1 MKKRLLIL
9 GMIFTMAV
17 SSAGCGSSSS
27 SDNAGRTD
35 KQTATVHD
43 SQKDTSNDSK
53 SDNDKKDT
61 KYKTADEITMDDLMS
76 HDETPAEDF
85 EFNDNSDEIVIDKYV
100 GKDPIVV
107 IPDEIDGKKVIGF
120 SFMNDK
126 NIVAVRIG
134 DNIREIDRYAFG
146 NAENLKYLVLGKSVK
161 SIDGGNFFGT
171 NLKELI
177 LNDGLEKIGEDEFT
191 YYVDPPLDNSGMD
204 LKIPES
210 VTELHVSD
218 FNLIGK
224 PGSYAEQYAKEH
236 ADSRV
241 TFTAELFTICQLIK
255 Y

>member
-27 SDNAGRTD
+27 DNAGKAD
-35 KQTATVHD
+35 QSKQTANVQD
-43 SQKDTSNDSK
+43 SQKDTSSSDK
-53 SDNDKKDT
+53 SDDKNDT
-61 KYKTADEITMDDLMS
+61 NYKSADEITMDDLMS

-85 EFNDNSDEIVIDKYV
+85 EFNDSTDNIIIEKYV

-107 IPDEIDGKKVIGF
+107 IPDEIDGKKVVGF
-120 SFMNDK
+120 NDTFTNDK
-126 NIVAVRIG
+126 NIIAVRIG
-134 DNIREIDRYAFG
+134 DNITEIDRYAFG

-177 LNDGLEKIGEDEFT
+177 LNDGLERIGEDEFT
-191 YYVDPPLDNSGMD
+191 YIVDPPLDNSGMD

-241 TFTAELFTICQLIK
+241 TFTAE
-255 Y
+255 

>member
-9 GMIFTMAV
+9 GMIFTMVV

-27 SDNAGRTD
+27 DNAGKTEQT
-35 KQTATVHD
+35 KQTADVKD
-43 SQKDTSNDSK
+43 SQKDTSSSDK
-53 SDNDKKDT
+53 SDDKNDT
-61 KYKTADEITMDDLMS
+61 NYKSADEITMDDLMS

-85 EFNDNSDEIVIDKYV
+85 ELIDSTDNIIIEKYV

-107 IPDEIDGKKVIGF
+107 IPDEIDGKKVVGF

-134 DNIREIDRYAFG
+134 DNIREIDQNAFG

-161 SIDGGNFFGT
+161 SIDGYNFYGT

-177 LNDGLEKIGEDEFT
+177 LNDGLERIGEDELNV
-191 YYVDPPLDNSGMD
+191 VDPPLDNSGMD

-241 TFTAELFTICQLIK
+241 TFTAE
-255 Y
+255 

>member
-27 SDNAGRTD
+27 DNSGKAD
-35 KQTATVHD
+35 QSKQTATVQD

-61 KYKTADEITMDDLMS
+61 KYKSADEITMDDLMS

-134 DNIREIDRYAFG
+134 DNITEIDRYAFG

-224 PGSYAEQYAKEH
+224 PGSYAEQYANEH
-236 ADSRV
+236 ADAGV
-241 TFTAELFTICQLIK
+241 TFTAE
-255 Y
+255 

>member
-27 SDNAGRTD
+27 DNAGKTD
-35 KQTATVHD
+35 QPKQTANVQD
-43 SQKDTSNDSK
+43 SQKDASSSDK
-53 SDNDKKDT
+53 SDNKKGT
-61 KYKTADEITMDDLMS
+61 SYKSADEITMDDLMS

-85 EFNDNSDEIVIDKYV
+85 EFNDSADEIVIQKYV

-120 SFMNDK
+120 NKTFSHDK
-126 NIVAVRIG
+126 NIIAVRIG
-134 DNIREIDRYAFG
+134 NNITEIDRNAFG
-146 NAENLKYLVLGKSVK
+146 NSVNLKYLVLGKSVK
-161 SIDGGNFFGT
+161 SIDGGNFSGT

-177 LNDGLEKIGEDEFT
+177 LNDGLERIGEDELNV
-191 YYVDPPLDNSGMD
+191 VDPPLDNSGMD

-241 TFTAELFTICQLIK
+241 TFTAE
-255 Y
+255 

>member
-27 SDNAGRTD
+27 DNSGKAD
-35 KQTATVHD
+35 QSKQTANVQD
-43 SQKDTSNDSK
+43 SQKDTSSSDK
-53 SDNDKKDT
+53 SDDKNDT
-61 KYKTADEITMDDLMS
+61 NYKSADEITMDDLMS

-85 EFNDNSDEIVIDKYV
+85 EFNDSTDNITIEKYV

-107 IPDEIDGKKVIGF
+107 IPDEIDGKKVVGF
-120 SFMNDK
+120 RFMNDK

-134 DNIREIDRYAFG
+134 DNITEIDQNAFG

-161 SIDGGNFFGT
+161 SIDGYNFYGT

-177 LNDGLEKIGEDEFT
+177 LNDGLERIGEDELNV
-191 YYVDPPLDNSGMD
+191 VDPPLDNSGMD

-241 TFTAELFTICQLIK
+241 TFTAE
-255 Y
+255 

>member
-27 SDNAGRTD
+27 DNAGKTD
-35 KQTATVHD
+35 QTKQTADVQD
-43 SQKDTSNDSK
+43 SQKDTSSSDK
-53 SDNDKKDT
+53 SDNKNDT
-61 KYKTADEITMDDLMS
+61 SYKSADEITMDDLMS

-85 EFNDNSDEIVIDKYV
+85 EFNDSADEIVIDKYV

-107 IPDEIDGKKVIGF
+107 IPDEIDGKKVVGF
-120 SFMNDK
+120 NKTFSHDK
-126 NIVAVRIG
+126 NIIAVRIG
-134 DNIREIDRYAFG
+134 NNITEIDRDAFG
-146 NAENLKYLVLGKSVK
+146 NSVNLKYLVLGKSVK
-161 SIDGGNFFGT
+161 SIDGGNFSGT
-171 NLKELI
+171 SLKELI
-177 LNDGLEKIGEDEFT
+177 LNDGLEKIGEDDFT
-191 YYVDPPLDNSGMD
+191 DYVDPPLNNWGMD

-224 PGSYAEQYAKEH
+224 PGSYAEQYANEH

-241 TFTAELFTICQLIK
+241 TFTAE
-255 Y
+255 

>member
-27 SDNAGRTD
+27 DNAGKTEQP
-35 KQTATVHD
+35 KQTATVQD

-85 EFNDNSDEIVIDKYV
+85 ELIDNSDEIVIEKYV

-107 IPDEIDGKKVIGF
+107 IPDEIDGKKVVGF
-120 SFMNDK
+120 RFMNDK

-134 DNIREIDRYAFG
+134 DNITEIDQNAFG

-161 SIDGGNFFGT
+161 SIDGYNFYGT

-177 LNDGLEKIGEDEFT
+177 LNDGLERIGEDELNV
-191 YYVDPPLDNSGMD
+191 VDPPLDNSGMD

-241 TFTAELFTICQLIK
+241 TFTAE
-255 Y
+255 

>member
-9 GMIFTMAV
+9 GMIFIMAV

-27 SDNAGRTD
+27 DNAGKTEQP
-35 KQTATVHD
+35 KQTATVQD

-61 KYKTADEITMDDLMS
+61 KYKSADEITMDDLMS

-224 PGSYAEQYAKEH
+224 PGSYAEQYANEH
-236 ADSRV
+236 ADAGV
-241 TFTAELFTICQLIK
+241 TFTAE
-255 Y
+255 

>member
-27 SDNAGRTD
+27 DNAGKTD
-35 KQTATVHD
+35 QTKQTADVQD
-43 SQKDTSNDSK
+43 SQKDTSSSDK
-53 SDNDKKDT
+53 SDNKNDT
-61 KYKTADEITMDDLMS
+61 SYKTADEITMDDLMS

-85 EFNDNSDEIVIDKYV
+85 EFNDSTDEIVIEKYV

-107 IPDEIDGKKVIGF
+107 IPDEIDGKKVVGF
-120 SFMNDK
+120 RFMNDK

-134 DNIREIDRYAFG
+134 DNITEIDQNAFG

-161 SIDGGNFFGT
+161 SIDGYNFYGT

-177 LNDGLEKIGEDEFT
+177 LNDWLERIGEDELNV
-191 YYVDPPLDNSGMD
+191 VDPPLDNSGMD

-241 TFTAELFTICQLIK
+241 TFTAE
-255 Y
+255 

>member
-35 KQTATVHD
+35 KQTATVQD
-43 SQKDTSNDSK
+43 SQKDTSSDSK

-61 KYKTADEITMDDLMS
+61 KYKSADEITMDDLMS

-85 EFNDNSDEIVIDKYV
+85 ELIDNSDEIVIQKYV

-134 DNIREIDRYAFG
+134 DNITEIDRHAFG

-241 TFTAELFTICQLIK
+241 TFTAE
-255 Y
+255 

>member
-27 SDNAGRTD
+27 DNAGKTD
-35 KQTATVHD
+35 QTKQTADVQD
-43 SQKDTSNDSK
+43 SQKDTSSSDK
-53 SDNDKKDT
+53 SDNKNDT
-61 KYKTADEITMDDLMS
+61 SYKSADEITMDDLMS

-85 EFNDNSDEIVIDKYV
+85 EFNDSTDNIIIEKYV

-120 SFMNDK
+120 NKTFSHDK
-126 NIVAVRIG
+126 NIIAVRIG
-134 DNIREIDRYAFG
+134 NNITEIDRNAFG
-146 NAENLKYLVLGKSVK
+146 NSVNLKYLVLGKSVK
-161 SIDGGNFFGT
+161 SIDGGNFSGT
-171 NLKELI
+171 SLKELI

-241 TFTAELFTICQLIK
+241 TFTAE
-255 Y
+255 

>member
-27 SDNAGRTD
+27 DNAGKTD
-35 KQTATVHD
+35 QPKQTANVQD
-43 SQKDTSNDSK
+43 SQKDASSSDK
-53 SDNDKKDT
+53 SDNKKDT
-61 KYKTADEITMDDLMS
+61 SYKSADEITMDDLMS

-85 EFNDNSDEIVIDKYV
+85 EFNDSADEIVIQKYV

-120 SFMNDK
+120 NKTFSHDK
-126 NIVAVRIG
+126 NIIAVRIG
-134 DNIREIDRYAFG
+134 NNITEIDRNAFG
-146 NAENLKYLVLGKSVK
+146 NSVNLKYLVLGKSVK
-161 SIDGGNFFGT
+161 SIDGGYFSGT
-171 NLKELI
+171 SLKELI
-177 LNDGLEKIGEDEFT
+177 LNDGLEKIGEDDFT
-191 YYVDPPLDNSGMD
+191 DYVDPPLNNWGMD

-224 PGSYAEQYAKEH
+224 PGSYAEQYANEH
-236 ADSRV
+236 ADAGV
-241 TFTAELFTICQLIK
+241 TFTAE
-255 Y
+255 

>member
-1 MKKRLLIL
+1 MKKRLLIP

-27 SDNAGRTD
+27 DNSGKTD
-35 KQTATVHD
+35 QSKQAANVQD
-43 SQKDTSNDSK
+43 SQKDTPSSDK
-53 SDNDKKDT
+53 SDDKNDT
-61 KYKTADEITMDDLMS
+61 SYKTADEITMDDLMS

-85 EFNDNSDEIVIDKYV
+85 EFNDSTDNIIIEKYV

-107 IPDEIDGKKVIGF
+107 IPDEIDGKKVVGF
-120 SFMNDK
+120 HDTFTNDK
-126 NIVAVRIG
+126 NIIAVRIG
-134 DNIREIDRYAFG
+134 DNITEIDRYAFG
-146 NAENLKYLVLGKSVK
+146 NAENLKYLVLGESVK

-177 LNDGLEKIGEDEFT
+177 LNDGLERIGEDEFT
-191 YYVDPPLDNSGMD
+191 YIVDPPLDNSGMD

-241 TFTAELFTICQLIK
+241 TFTAE
-255 Y
+255 

>member
-9 GMIFTMAV
+9 GMIFIMAV

-27 SDNAGRTD
+27 DNAGKTD
-35 KQTATVHD
+35 QTKQTANVQD
-43 SQKDTSNDSK
+43 SQKDTSSSDK
-53 SDNDKKDT
+53 SDDKNDT
-61 KYKTADEITMDDLMS
+61 SYKSADEITMDDLMS

-85 EFNDNSDEIVIDKYV
+85 EFNDSTDNIIIEKYV

-107 IPDEIDGKKVIGF
+107 IPDEIDGKKVVGF
-120 SFMNDK
+120 HDTFTNDK
-126 NIVAVRIG
+126 NIIAVRIG
-134 DNIREIDRYAFG
+134 DNITEIDRYAFG
-146 NAENLKYLVLGKSVK
+146 NAENLKYLVLGESVK

-177 LNDGLEKIGEDEFT
+177 LNDGLERIGEDEFT
-191 YYVDPPLDNSGMD
+191 YIVDPPLDNSGMD

-224 PGSYAEQYAKEH
+224 PGSYAEQYANEH

-241 TFTAELFTICQLIK
+241 TFTAE
-255 Y
+255 

>member
-17 SSAGCGSSSS
+17 SSAGCGSSA
-27 SDNAGRTD
+27 SDNSGKTD
-35 KQTATVHD
+35 QTKQTADVQD
-43 SQKDTSNDSK
+43 SQKDTSSGDK
-53 SDNDKKDT
+53 SDDKNDT
-61 KYKTADEITMDDLMS
+61 NYKSADEITMDDLMS

-85 EFNDNSDEIVIDKYV
+85 ELIDNSDEIVIEKYV

-107 IPDEIDGKKVIGF
+107 IPDEIDGKKVVGF
-120 SFMNDK
+120 RFMNDK

-134 DNIREIDRYAFG
+134 DNITEIDQNAFG

-161 SIDGGNFFGT
+161 SIDGYNFYGT

-177 LNDGLEKIGEDEFT
+177 LNDGLERIGEDELNV
-191 YYVDPPLDNSGMD
+191 VDPPLDNSGMD

-241 TFTAELFTICQLIK
+241 TFTAE
-255 Y
+255 